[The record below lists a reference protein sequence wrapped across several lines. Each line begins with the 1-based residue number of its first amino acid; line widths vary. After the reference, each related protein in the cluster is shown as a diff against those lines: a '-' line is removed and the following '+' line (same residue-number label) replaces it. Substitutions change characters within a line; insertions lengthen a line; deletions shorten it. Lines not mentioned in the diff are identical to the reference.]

1 MTRRLTTLGIIFA
14 MAVLTAACA
23 AGRAFNAGE
32 EAARTGDVD
41 QAVAHFRAAYEQD
54 PDNAEYQIA
63 LQRAMLAASRTYLER
78 ARALEEQD
86 QLEAARNAYRRAS
99 DYDPTNR
106 AAADKAAA
114 LDRTI
119 RERIEAAR
127 APSAFQQMQQ
137 QAQAASAQPLLN
149 PASREPLDLS
159 FPNADLRQV
168 LAFIASFAGIN
179 VTYDRDVTDRFV
191 SVQLSS
197 VTLEDAL
204 KHLMTMSQLSYKVL
218 SERSI
223 FVFPDTPAKHIQ
235 YDEQVIRT
243 FYLSHGDPAELVT
256 LLGAVIRLPGIAVQP
271 IIQANTASNTIVVRG
286 TRQMVDI
293 IARVIEQN
301 DKPRAEIVID
311 VQIMEV
317 NRSRAQQ
324 YGLNLSEYAL
334 GGLFSPEF
342 EPDAD
347 STSPSRL
354 LSPPPINFDSFSGV
368 TSSDFYTAVPTAVV
382 RFLETDTDT
391 KLIAKPQLRG
401 AEGSRLVL
409 NLGDDIP
416 VVSTSYTPLA
426 SGGAGVNPLNSYT
439 YRPVGV
445 NIDLTPRVTL
455 DGDIILDLILD
466 NSSLG
471 PPISVAG
478 VEVPSFG
485 KRTLTTRLRLRD
497 GESNLLAGL
506 LREDER
512 MVLTGFPGIMNL
524 PVLRRLFSANKAD
537 ITQTDIVMIL
547 TPHII
552 RGNEIGPQDLMPIAI
567 GSQQN
572 LSLGDAPSIFGAPPP
587 VAIPEVP
594 PAPTGGAATPGAT
607 AAPGAASGIVIA
619 PDTAANIGA
628 PASGVPTRV
637 PPPPAPQASSPAAL
651 VGAAILSAVPPDA
664 AVRVGGGPY
673 TVPIVIN
680 NAERISTL
688 AVSLTFD
695 PAVVRVRAVQE
706 GSFMRVGGVDA
717 AFTQQASPG
726 RIDVSMTRSSDATG
740 ATGSG
745 VVAAVLFEPV
755 APGGTPITISGV
767 ATSPNGTQ
775 IGLSF
780 QPTQITVL
788 P

>member
-1 MTRRLTTLGIIFA
+1 E
-14 MAVLTAACA
+14 
-23 AGRAFNAGE
+23 N
-32 EAARTGDVD
+32 
-41 QAVAHFRAAYEQD
+41 
-54 PDNAEYQIA
+54 
-63 LQRAMLAASRTYLER
+63 
-78 ARALEEQD
+78 
-86 QLEAARNAYRRAS
+86 
-99 DYDPTNR
+99 
-106 AAADKAAA
+106 
-114 LDRTI
+114 
-119 RERIEAAR
+119 IEH
-127 APSAFQQMQQ
+127 P
-137 QAQAASAQPLLN
+137 P
-149 PASREPLDLS
+149 
-159 FPNADLRQV
+159 
-168 LAFIASFAGIN
+168 
-179 VTYDRDVTDRFV
+179 RD
-191 SVQLSS
+191 
-197 VTLEDAL
+197 
-204 KHLMTMSQLSYKVL
+204 
-218 SERSI
+218 
-223 FVFPDTPAKHIQ
+223 
-235 YDEQVIRT
+235 
-243 FYLSHGDPAELVT
+243 
-256 LLGAVIRLPGIAVQP
+256 
-271 IIQANTASNTIVVRG
+271 
-286 TRQMVDI
+286 
-293 IARVIEQN
+293 
-301 DKPRAEIVID
+301 
-311 VQIMEV
+311 
-317 NRSRAQQ
+317 
-324 YGLNLSEYAL
+324 
-334 GGLFSPEF
+334 
-342 EPDAD
+342 
-347 STSPSRL
+347 
-354 LSPPPINFDSFSGV
+354 
-368 TSSDFYTAVPTAVV
+368 
-382 RFLETDTDT
+382 
-391 KLIAKPQLRG
+391 
-401 AEGSRLVL
+401 
-409 NLGDDIP
+409 
-416 VVSTSYTPLA
+416 
-426 SGGAGVNPLNSYT
+426 
-439 YRPVGV
+439 
-445 NIDLTPRVTL
+445 TL
-455 DGDIILDLILD
+455 DCDNILDQILD
-466 NSSLG
+466 NSSHG
-471 PPISVAG
+471 PPLSVAG